1 MFSNCNN
8 VAISLRQVAESRGM
22 SEMTLINWWI
32 QEKLNQTNINKKSEQ
47 SA

>member
-1 MFSNCNN
+1 
-8 VAISLRQVAESRGM
+8 M